1 MSALRETADK
11 VAQAFQPNDHN
22 EIPADQSAGNNAAE
36 EKTADIKSQ
45 GNISAEGNMAD
56 KAQKDTADRSARYG
70 GATQPT
76 Q

>member
-1 MSALRETADK
+1 MSALRNTADK
-11 VAQAFQPNDHN
+11 VAQAFQPNEHN
-22 EIPADQSAGNNAAE
+22 EVQADQSATNSTAE
-36 EKTADIKSQ
+36 EKTADIKGQ

-56 KAQKDTADRSARYG
+56 KAQKDSADRSARYG